1 MSKRA
6 YRLEDYLKH
15 IHCLSQHIPVHPVD
29 LARALEVSKPTVS
42 VYLKQLQENGYV
54 VIGAHHIITL
64 TPKGLMIA
72 RQTQQRHQTIQRLL
86 EYLGVPSEVA
96 ESDACMMEHGLSPQ
110 SYETIQRFTETQKR
124 YGEK

>member
-15 IHCLSQHIPVHPVD
+15 IHCLSQNIPVHPVD

-72 RQTQQRHQTIQRLL
+72 RQTQQRHQTIQCLL
-86 EYLGVPSEVA
+86 ECLGVPSEVA
-96 ESDACMMEHGLSPQ
+96 ASDACMMEHGLSPQ
-110 SYETIQRFTETQKR
+110 SYEAIQHFTETQKR
-124 YGEK
+124 YDEK